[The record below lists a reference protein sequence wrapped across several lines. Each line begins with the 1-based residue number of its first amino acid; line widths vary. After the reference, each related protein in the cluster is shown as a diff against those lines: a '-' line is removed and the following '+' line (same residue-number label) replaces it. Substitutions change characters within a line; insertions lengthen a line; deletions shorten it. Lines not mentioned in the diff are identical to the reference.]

1 MIRES
6 LAKGII
12 LGVAGR
18 RIAIHGTGN
27 NLIPNETT
35 MSNEIA
41 TTKKISAL
49 AVMAQRVNVDP
60 KVLHEML
67 KNTFFK
73 GANDHE
79 LVALVLVAN
88 QYNLDPTLR
97 QIYAFPQKG
106 GGIVP
111 VVGIDGWLKI
121 INGREEFDGLT
132 TRDLIDD
139 GKLIAVECTIHRKD
153 RNHPTVVTEWLAEC
167 QRPTEPWKTMPHRML
182 RHKAIIQ
189 AGRIAFSITGLSD
202 EDDAETIREASGR
215 VVERA
220 ESMVPD
226 LSEKEPDAPTE
237 IDLFGEPVKELPGPD
252 EQLDELAAAFK
263 MDKDELLKLA
273 TRKGGLN
280 PDDKWAIIEWAR
292 GQLS

>member
-1 MIRES
+1 MSLHSSKRRRTCECGNPIEPDVNGCQRCLALES
-6 LAKGII
+6 
-12 LGVAGR
+12 
-18 RIAIHGTGN
+18 GN

-189 AGRIAFSITGLSD
+189 
-202 EDDAETIREASGR
+202 
-215 VVERA
+215 
-220 ESMVPD
+220 
-226 LSEKEPDAPTE
+226 
-237 IDLFGEPVKELPGPD
+237 
-252 EQLDELAAAFK
+252 LAAAFK

-280 PDDKWAIIEWAR
+280 PDDKYAVIEWAR
-292 GQLS
+292 GQLA

>member
-1 MIRES
+1 
-6 LAKGII
+6 
-12 LGVAGR
+12 
-18 RIAIHGTGN
+18 
-27 NLIPNETT
+27 
-35 MSNEIA
+35 MSNEIV
-41 TTKKISAL
+41 TTKKTSAL
-49 AVMAQRVNVDP
+49 AVMASRLNIDP
-60 KVLHEML
+60 SKLHETL
-67 KNTFFK
+67 KSTVFK
-73 GANDHE
+73 EANDHE

-88 QYNLDPTLR
+88 EYGLNPLVK

-121 INGREEFDGLT
+121 INARPEFDGLT

-167 QRPTEPWKTMPHRML
+167 QRPTEPWKMMPHRML

-215 VVERA
+215 VVERSS
-220 ESMVPD
+220 SMVPD
-226 LSEKEPDAPTE
+226 LSDMSSAAHQSVRRMANQEPEDPTNV
-237 IDLFGEPVKELPGPD
+237 DLFGEPVKELPGPD
-252 EQLDELAAAFK
+252 EQLDELAAAFFIEK
-263 MDKDELLKLA
+263 SELLKMA
-273 TRKGGLN
+273 TKKAGLN
-280 PDDKWAIIEWAR
+280 PDDKYAIIEWAR

>member
-6 LAKGII
+6 LFAKGII
-12 LGVAGR
+12 LGAPVAESQSTEP
-18 RIAIHGTGN
+18 AKFN
-27 NLIPNETT
+27 PNETT
-35 MSNEIA
+35 MSNEI
-41 TTKKISAL
+41 TTTRKASAL
-49 AVMAQRVNVDP
+49 AVMANRLNIDP
-60 KVLHEML
+60 SKLHETL
-67 KNTFFK
+67 KNTVFK
-73 GANDHE
+73 EANDHE

-88 QYNLDPTLR
+88 EYGLNPLVK

-121 INGREEFDGLT
+121 INARPEFDGLT

-167 QRPTEPWKTMPHRML
+167 QRPTEPWKMMPHRML

-215 VVERA
+215 VVERSI
-220 ESMVPD
+220 SMVPD
-226 LSEKEPDAPTE
+226 LSEKEPDDPTE
-237 IDLFGEPVKELPGPD
+237 IDLFGQPVKELPGPD
-252 EQLDELAAAFK
+252 EQLDELAAAFFIEK
-263 MDKDELLKLA
+263 SELLKMA
-273 TRKGGLN
+273 TKKAGLN
-280 PDDKWAIIEWAR
+280 PDDKYAIIEWAR